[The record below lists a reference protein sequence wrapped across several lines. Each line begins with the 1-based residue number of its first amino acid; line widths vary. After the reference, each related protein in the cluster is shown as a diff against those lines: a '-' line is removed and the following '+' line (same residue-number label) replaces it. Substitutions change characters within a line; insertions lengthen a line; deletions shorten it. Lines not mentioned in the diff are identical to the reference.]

1 MLSRQFGIVT
11 AHRLDQLERAM
22 EDVRRDIDAHLKA
35 EADHMVQMRA
45 DLADMRAQ
53 IAALAAKRGPGR
65 PPKEKQ

>member
-35 EADHMVQMRA
+35 EADHMAQMRA